1 MANSRESPHIS
12 ALGSRLPQ
20 TSGRRGSPKIRHRL
34 SASSCTQRTPAGLPC
49 GMPGIGEEM
58 DGAVQQAPQP
68 GRQFMAN
75 DRETGANSVTR
86 TPRPVRCAPQIWT
99 SLHPAAM
106 NQQLQDLIH
115 VLDLE
120 TLEHNLF
127 RGPSRDLGG
136 KSVFGGQVI
145 GQALVAASRTVDN
158 GIPHSLHAYFLRP
171 GDLEAPVV
179 YEVDRVRDGN
189 SFTTR
194 RVQAIQFGKPILSMM
209 ASFQRDESGLEHQ
222 APMPDVPPPESLET
236 EHQLHEQWLAKA
248 GKIPDRVREALTRE
262 LAIEFRRVQPWNPL
276 DPVKGE
282 PRQYIWFRAAGKL
295 PDAPM
300 LHQCVLAYASD
311 FNLLSTAMRPHGRS
325 WFDPNMAVASI
336 DHAIWFHRP
345 LRADDW
351 LLYAMDSPTAQSS
364 RGLSRGQIFDRQGR
378 LVASIAQENLQRVL
392 TPR

>member
-1 MANSRESPHIS
+1 
-12 ALGSRLPQ
+12 
-20 TSGRRGSPKIRHRL
+20 
-34 SASSCTQRTPAGLPC
+34 
-49 GMPGIGEEM
+49 
-58 DGAVQQAPQP
+58 
-68 GRQFMAN
+68 
-75 DRETGANSVTR
+75 
-86 TPRPVRCAPQIWT
+86 
-99 SLHPAAM
+99 M

-120 TLEHNLF
+120 TLEQNLF

-171 GDLEAPVV
+171 GDMATPVV

-209 ASFQRDESGLEHQ
+209 VSFQREESGLEHQ
-222 APMPDVPPPESLET
+222 VTMPQVPPPESLAT
-236 EHQLHEQWLAKA
+236 EQQLHEQWLTKA

-262 LAIEFRRVQPWNPL
+262 LAIEFRRVEPWNPL
-276 DPVKGE
+276 DPVKSE

-295 PDAPM
+295 PDTPM

-325 WFDPNMAVASI
+325 WFAPDMAVASI

-351 LLYAMDSPTAQSS
+351 LLYAMDSPTAQSA
-364 RGLSRGQIFDRQGR
+364 RGLSRGEIFDRQGR

-392 TPR
+392 LPK